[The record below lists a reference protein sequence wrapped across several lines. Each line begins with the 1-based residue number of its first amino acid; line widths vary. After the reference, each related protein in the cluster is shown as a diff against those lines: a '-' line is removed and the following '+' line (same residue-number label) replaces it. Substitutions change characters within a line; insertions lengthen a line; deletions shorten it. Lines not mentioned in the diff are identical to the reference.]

1 MKNPLLVLISE
12 SVRNWFQIFDIAER
26 YCFGYDIF
34 MKFCLLFLI
43 FFISCYSPVYN
54 LEIDGKAYLK
64 KGKNELEG
72 GKYKD
77 AIFSLSAA
85 EREFPLLGDYAL
97 LWLSDAYHET
107 GNHKE
112 SLKTIRALLDRY
124 PHSPLGEKARIREVK
139 EAEEVS
145 EENIQQIYESYIKDF
160 PRDAEVKY
168 SYALWLKK
176 NGKEDTAKSVFKEIY
191 LDAGSFSKMAY
202 NELNSSDITVED
214 LIKRA
219 SNLMRAMNF
228 KGAES
233 ALRSAMDR
241 DDGRFKNKIVDNH
254 GLSLCEQRRYCEAA
268 EGYEKANRRYWQVRS
283 LYRAGEKE
291 AFNSA
296 LDELLKS
303 GDKRAGPILVSVA
316 SDERREGRIKE
327 AIKMYQNV
335 VGKYPSETEDALWG
349 IGWTYF
355 LTGEYKKA
363 ADIFTNLYDTY
374 NDTRYLYWKA
384 RSLEANGEDAFSIY
398 RTIVDMGKESDF
410 YSIMSYTKY
419 KRSYEQSNID
429 KTQKFFG
436 TATPIRENPIPPRE
450 NDRVEALFD
459 LGLSK
464 EALLELIYISKNTSS
479 MEDLLYICSKF
490 QELGEYKYLV
500 RLAVK
505 VPHIEELLRFRYPLA
520 YWDVVEGLSE
530 KYGTDPLLV
539 LSVAR
544 EESRFDSKARS
555 TAGALGLMQIIP
567 GTAYRLDN
575 NLKLGINGSHE
586 LLDVKNNLHLGIFYL
601 RNLIGEFS
609 SYSHALAAYN
619 AGEETVRKWL
629 RKGNYKSADEFIE
642 DIPYS
647 ETRNYVKRVITT
659 FFEYKRLSSI
669 EDGMIKF
676 SLEKL

>member
-1 MKNPLLVLISE
+1 
-12 SVRNWFQIFDIAER
+12 
-26 YCFGYDIF
+26 
-34 MKFCLLFLI
+34 MKFRLLLLI
-43 FFISCYSPVYN
+43 FFIACYSPVYD

-64 KGKNELEG
+64 KGKNELES

-112 SLKTIRALLDRY
+112 SLKMIRDLLDRY
-124 PHSPLGEKARIREVK
+124 PHSPLVEKARFREIK

-145 EENIQQIYESYIKDF
+145 EENIQQIYEAYIKDF
-160 PRDAEVKY
+160 PGDAEVKY

-176 NGKEDTAKSVFKEIY
+176 NGKKDTAKSVFKEIY
-191 LDAGSFSKMAY
+191 LDAGSFSEMASK
-202 NELNSSDITVED
+202 ELNPSDITVEN

-219 SNLMRAMNF
+219 SNLMRVMDF

-241 DDGRFKNKIVDNH
+241 DDGRFKNKILKDL
-254 GLSLCEQRRYCEAA
+254 GLSLFKQRRYREAA
-268 EGYEKANRRYWQVRS
+268 EVYEEANRRYWQVRS
-283 LYRAGEKE
+283 LYRAGEKQ

-296 LDELLKS
+296 LRELVKS

-316 SDERREGRIKE
+316 SDERRDGRIEE
-327 AIKMYQNV
+327 AIKIYQNV
-335 VGKYPSETEDALWG
+335 VRKYPSKTEDALWG

-384 RSLEANGEDAFSIY
+384 RSLEADGEDTFSIY
-398 RTIVDMGKESDF
+398 RTIVDIGKESDF
-410 YSIMSYTKY
+410 YSIMSYTKC

-429 KTQKFFG
+429 KTPKFSG
-436 TATPIRENPIPPRE
+436 TATPTIENPITPLK

-464 EALLELIYISKNTSS
+464 EALLELIYISENTSS

-490 QELGEYKYLV
+490 QEQGEYKYLV

-505 VPHIEELLRFRYPLA
+505 VPHVEELRRFRYPLA
-520 YWDVVEGLSE
+520 YWDIVEGLSGR
-530 KYGTDPLLV
+530 YSIDPLLV
-539 LSVAR
+539 LSVVR
-544 EESRFDSKARS
+544 EESRFDSEARS
-555 TAGALGLMQIIP
+555 IAGALGLMQIIP
-567 GTAYRLDN
+567 RTAYRLDN
-575 NLKLGINGSHE
+575 NLKLGINDSHE
-586 LLDVKNNLHLGIFYL
+586 MLDVKNNLHLGIFYL
-601 RNLIGEFS
+601 RNLINEFG

-659 FFEYKRLSSI
+659 FFEYKRISSI

>member
-1 MKNPLLVLISE
+1 
-12 SVRNWFQIFDIAER
+12 
-26 YCFGYDIF
+26 
-34 MKFCLLFLI
+34 MKFRFLFLI
-43 FFISCYSPVYN
+43 FFIAYCSPVYAFVYD
-54 LEIDGKAYLK
+54 LDIDEKAYLK
-64 KGKNELEG
+64 EGKDELES

-77 AIFSLSAA
+77 AIFSLFAA

-107 GNHKE
+107 GDHKE
-112 SLKTIRALLDRY
+112 SLKTIRILLEKY
-124 PHSPLGEKARIREVK
+124 PHSLLKKKARIREVK

-160 PRDAEVKY
+160 PRDAGVKY
-168 SYALWLKK
+168 SYAMWLKK
-176 NGKEDTAKSVFKEIY
+176 NGKEATAQSVFKEIY

-202 NELNSSDITVED
+202 NELDPSDITVED
-214 LIKRA
+214 LIKWA
-219 SNLMRAMNF
+219 SNLMSKMDF

-241 DDGRFKNKIVDNH
+241 DDGRFKNEILKNL
-254 GLSLCEQRRYCEAA
+254 GLSLFKQRRYREAA
-268 EGYEKANRRYWQVRS
+268 DVYEKADRRYWQVRS

-316 SDERREGRIKE
+316 SDERRNGRIKE
-327 AIKMYQNV
+327 AIKIYQNV
-335 VGKYPSETEDALWG
+335 VRKYPSETEDALWG
-349 IGWTYF
+349 IGWTCF
-355 LTGEYKKA
+355 LTGEYRKA
-363 ADIFTNLYDTY
+363 ADIFTNLYDKY

-384 RSLEANGEDAFSIY
+384 RSLEANGEDALSIY
-398 RTIVDMGKESDF
+398 RTIFDMGGKSDF
-410 YSIMSYTKY
+410 YSIMSYRKS
-419 KRSYEQSNID
+419 KRSPEQFNIY
-429 KTQKFFG
+429 KSQKFFG
-436 TATPIRENPIPPRE
+436 TAAPVRENPIKPQK

-464 EALLELIYISKNTSS
+464 EALLELIYISRNTSS
-479 MEDLLYICSKF
+479 MEDILYICSKL

-500 RLAVK
+500 RTAMK
-505 VPHIEELLRFRYPLA
+505 VPHMEELLRFRYPLA
-520 YWDVVEGLSE
+520 YWDVVDGLSG
-530 KYGTDPLLV
+530 KYSIDPLLV
-539 LSVAR
+539 LSVVR
-544 EESRFDSKARS
+544 EESRFDSEARS
-555 TAGALGLMQIIP
+555 PAGALGLMQIIP

-575 NLKLGINGSHE
+575 NLKLGINGSYE
-586 LLDVKNNLHLGIFYL
+586 ILDVKNNLHLGIFYL
-601 RNLIGEFS
+601 KNLIDEFG

-619 AGEETVRKWL
+619 AGEKTVRKWL
-629 RKGNYKSADEFIE
+629 RRGNYKSSDEFIE

-647 ETRNYVKRVITT
+647 ETRNYVKRVITN
-659 FFEYKRLSSI
+659 FFEYKRISSI

>member
-1 MKNPLLVLISE
+1 
-12 SVRNWFQIFDIAER
+12 
-26 YCFGYDIF
+26 
-34 MKFCLLFLI
+34 MKFRLLLLI
-43 FFISCYSPVYN
+43 FFIACYSPVYD
-54 LEIDGKAYLK
+54 LEIDGKSYLK
-64 KGKNELEG
+64 KGKNELES

-112 SLKTIRALLDRY
+112 SLKMIRDLLDRY
-124 PHSPLGEKARIREVK
+124 PHSPLVEKARFREIK

-145 EENIQQIYESYIKDF
+145 EENIQQIYEAYIKDF
-160 PRDAEVKY
+160 PGDAEVKY

-176 NGKEDTAKSVFKEIY
+176 NGKKDTAKSVFKEIY
-191 LDAGSFSKMAY
+191 LDAGSFSEMASK
-202 NELNSSDITVED
+202 ELNPSDITVEN

-219 SNLMRAMNF
+219 SNLMRVMDF

-241 DDGRFKNKIVDNH
+241 DDGRFKNKILKDL
-254 GLSLCEQRRYCEAA
+254 GLSLFKQRRYREAA
-268 EGYEKANRRYWQVRS
+268 EVYEEANRRYWQVRS
-283 LYRAGEKE
+283 LYRAGEKQ

-296 LDELLKS
+296 LRELVKS

-316 SDERREGRIKE
+316 SDERRDGRIEE
-327 AIKMYQNV
+327 AIKIYQNV
-335 VGKYPSETEDALWG
+335 VRKYPSKTEDALWG

-384 RSLEANGEDAFSIY
+384 RSLEADGEDTFSIY
-398 RTIVDMGKESDF
+398 RTIVDIGKESDF
-410 YSIMSYTKY
+410 YSIMSYTKC

-429 KTQKFFG
+429 KTPKFSG
-436 TATPIRENPIPPRE
+436 TATPTIENPITPLK

-464 EALLELIYISKNTSS
+464 EALLELIYISENTSS

-490 QELGEYKYLV
+490 QEQGEYKYLV

-505 VPHIEELLRFRYPLA
+505 VPHVEELRRFRYPLA
-520 YWDVVEGLSE
+520 YWDIVEGLSGR
-530 KYGTDPLLV
+530 YSIDPLLV
-539 LSVAR
+539 LSVVR
-544 EESRFDSKARS
+544 EESRFDSEAKS
-555 TAGALGLMQIIP
+555 IAGALGLMQIIP
-567 GTAYRLDN
+567 RTAYRLDN
-575 NLKLGINGSHE
+575 NLKLGINDSHE
-586 LLDVKNNLHLGIFYL
+586 MLDVKNNLHLGIFYL
-601 RNLIGEFS
+601 RNLINEFG

-659 FFEYKRLSSI
+659 FFEYKRISSI
-669 EDGMIKF
+669 EDGMVKF
-676 SLEKL
+676 SFEKL

>member
-1 MKNPLLVLISE
+1 MKCFLCLIL
-12 SVRNWFQIFDIAER
+12 FIT
-26 YCFGYDIF
+26 YC
-34 MKFCLLFLI
+34 L
-43 FFISCYSPVYN
+43 PVYGG
-54 LEIDGKAYLK
+54 EIGGKAYLK
-64 KGKNELEG
+64 KGKDELES

-112 SLKTIRALLDRY
+112 SLKTIRTLLDRY
-124 PHSPLGEKARIREVK
+124 PHSPLGEKARIREIK
-139 EAEEVS
+139 EAGEVS
-145 EENIQQIYESYIKDF
+145 EENIQQIYESYIRDF
-160 PRDAEVKY
+160 PCDTEVKY

-191 LDAGSFSKMAY
+191 LDAGIFSGMAY
-202 NELNSSDITVED
+202 NELNPSDITVED

-219 SNLMRAMNF
+219 SNLMGTMDF

-241 DDGRFKNKIVDNH
+241 DDGRFKNKILKDL
-254 GLSLCEQRRYCEAA
+254 GLSLFKQRRYREAA
-268 EGYEKANRRYWQVRS
+268 EVYEEANRRYWQVRS
-283 LYRAGEKE
+283 LYRAREKE

-316 SDERREGRIKE
+316 SDERRDGRIEE
-327 AIKMYQNV
+327 AIKIYQNV
-335 VGKYPSETEDALWG
+335 VGKYPSESEDALWG

-363 ADIFTNLYDTY
+363 ADIFANLYGTY
-374 NDTRYLYWKA
+374 NNTRYLYWKA
-384 RSLEANGEDAFSIY
+384 RSLEANGEDALSIY
-398 RTIVDMGKESDF
+398 RTIVGMGKKRDF
-410 YSIMSYTKY
+410 YSIMSYTKS
-419 KRSYEQSNID
+419 KRSPEQSNID

-436 TATPIRENPIPPRE
+436 IATPVIENPITPRK

-464 EALLELIYISKNTSS
+464 EALLELISISRNTSS
-479 MEDLLYICSKF
+479 MEDILYICSKL

-500 RLAVK
+500 RIAVK
-505 VPHIEELLRFRYPLA
+505 VPRVEELLRFRYPLA
-520 YWDVVEGLSE
+520 YWDVVEGLSG
-530 KYGTDPLLV
+530 KYSIDPLLV
-539 LSVAR
+539 LSVVR
-544 EESRFDSKARS
+544 EESRFDSEARS

-567 GTAYRLDN
+567 RTAYRLDN
-575 NLKLGINGSHE
+575 NLKLGINGSYE
-586 LLDVKNNLHLGIFYL
+586 MLDVKNNLHLGIFYL
-601 RNLIGEFS
+601 RNLINEFG

-619 AGEETVRKWL
+619 AGEATVRKWL
-629 RKGNYKSADEFIE
+629 QKGNYKSADEFIE

-647 ETRNYVKRVITT
+647 ETRKYVKRVITT
-659 FFEYKRLSSI
+659 FFEYKRISSI
-669 EDGMIKF
+669 EDGMTKF
-676 SLEKL
+676 SLGKL

>member
-1 MKNPLLVLISE
+1 
-12 SVRNWFQIFDIAER
+12 
-26 YCFGYDIF
+26 
-34 MKFCLLFLI
+34 MKFRLLFLI
-43 FFISCYSPVYN
+43 FFIACYSPVYN
-54 LEIDGKAYLK
+54 LEIDGKASLK
-64 KGKNELEG
+64 KGKNELET

-107 GNHKE
+107 GDHKE
-112 SLKTIRALLDRY
+112 SLKTIRALFDRY
-124 PHSPLGEKARIREVK
+124 PHSPLWEKARVREIK

-160 PRDAEVKY
+160 PGDAGVRY

-176 NGKEDTAKSVFKEIY
+176 NGKKDTAKSVFKEIY
-191 LDAGSFSKMAY
+191 LNACSFSEMAS
-202 NELNSSDITVED
+202 NELHPSDITEED

-219 SNLMRAMNF
+219 SNLMRVMDF

-241 DDGRFKNKIVDNH
+241 DEGRFKNKILEDL
-254 GLSLCEQRRYCEAA
+254 GLSLFKQRRYREAA
-268 EGYEKANRRYWQVRS
+268 EVYEKANRRYWQVRS

-296 LDELLKS
+296 LDELLRS

-316 SDERREGRIKE
+316 SDERRDGRIKE
-327 AIKMYQNV
+327 AINMYQNV

-355 LTGEYKKA
+355 LKGEYRKA

-410 YSIMSYTKY
+410 YGIMSYTKY
-419 KRSYEQSNID
+419 KMSYEQSNID

-436 TATPIRENPIPPRE
+436 TATPVRENPITPRE
-450 NDRVEALFD
+450 NERVEALFD

-464 EALLELIYISKNTSS
+464 EALLELIYISENTSS

-505 VPHIEELLRFRYPLA
+505 VPHVEELLRFRYPLA

-530 KYGTDPLLV
+530 KYGIDPLLV
-539 LSVAR
+539 LSVVR

-555 TAGALGLMQIIP
+555 AAGALGLMQIIP

-575 NLKLGINGSHE
+575 NLKLGINDSHE
-586 LLDVKNNLHLGIFYL
+586 MLDVKNNLHFGIFYL
-601 RNLIGEFS
+601 KNLINEFG

-659 FFEYKRLSSI
+659 FFEYKRISSI
-669 EDGMIKF
+669 EDDMVKF

>member
-1 MKNPLLVLISE
+1 
-12 SVRNWFQIFDIAER
+12 
-26 YCFGYDIF
+26 
-34 MKFCLLFLI
+34 MKFRLLLFI
-43 FFISCYSPVYN
+43 FFIACYSPVYD

-64 KGKNELEG
+64 EGKNELES

-77 AIFSLSAA
+77 AIFSLTAA

-124 PHSPLGEKARIREVK
+124 PHSPLWEKARFGEIK
-139 EAEEVS
+139 EAEEIS

-160 PRDAEVKY
+160 PGNAEVQY
-168 SYALWLKK
+168 LYALWLKK
-176 NGKEDTAKSVFKEIY
+176 NGKKDTAKSVFKKIY
-191 LDAGSFSKMAY
+191 LGASSFSEMASK
-202 NELNSSDITVED
+202 ELNSSDITVEN

-219 SNLMRAMNF
+219 SNLMRVMDF

-233 ALRSAMDR
+233 TLRSAMDR
-241 DDGRFKNKIVDNH
+241 DDGRFKNKILKDL
-254 GLSLCEQRRYCEAA
+254 GLSLFKQRRYREAA
-268 EGYEKANRRYWQVRS
+268 EVYEEANRRYWQVRS
-283 LYRAGEKE
+283 LYRAGEKQ

-296 LDELLKS
+296 LGELVKS

-316 SDERREGRIKE
+316 SDERRDGRIEE
-327 AIKMYQNV
+327 AIKIYRNV
-335 VGKYPSETEDALWG
+335 VKKYPSKTEDALWG

-384 RSLEANGEDAFSIY
+384 RSLEAKGENTHSIY
-398 RTIVDMGKESDF
+398 RAIVNMGKESDF

-429 KTQKFFG
+429 KTPKFFG
-436 TATPIRENPIPPRE
+436 TVTPTIEKPVIPQK

-464 EALLELIYISKNTSS
+464 EALLELIYISENTSS

-490 QELGEYKYLV
+490 QELEEYKYLV
-500 RLAVK
+500 KLAVK
-505 VPHIEELLRFRYPLA
+505 VPHVEELRRFRYPLA
-520 YWDVVEGLSE
+520 YWAIVEGLSGR
-530 KYGTDPLLV
+530 YSIDPLLV
-539 LSVAR
+539 LSVVR
-544 EESRFDSKARS
+544 EESRFDPEARS
-555 TAGALGLMQIIP
+555 IAGALGLMQIIP
-567 GTAYRLDN
+567 RTAYRLDN
-575 NLKLGINGSHE
+575 NLKLGINDSHE
-586 LLDVKNNLHLGIFYL
+586 MLDVKNNLHLGIFYL
-601 RNLIGEFS
+601 RNLINEFG

-659 FFEYKRLSSI
+659 FFEYKRISSI
-669 EDGMIKF
+669 ENGMVKF

>member
-1 MKNPLLVLISE
+1 
-12 SVRNWFQIFDIAER
+12 
-26 YCFGYDIF
+26 
-34 MKFCLLFLI
+34 MKFRLLLLI
-43 FFISCYSPVYN
+43 FFIACYSPVYD

-64 KGKNELEG
+64 KGKNELES

-112 SLKTIRALLDRY
+112 SLKMIRDLLDRY
-124 PHSPLGEKARIREVK
+124 PHSPLVEKARFREIK

-145 EENIQQIYESYIKDF
+145 EENIQQIYEAYIKDF
-160 PRDAEVKY
+160 PGDAEVKY

-176 NGKEDTAKSVFKEIY
+176 NGKKDTAKSVFKEIY
-191 LDAGSFSKMAY
+191 LDAGSFSEMASK
-202 NELNSSDITVED
+202 ELNPSDITVEN

-219 SNLMRAMNF
+219 SNLMRVMDF

-241 DDGRFKNKIVDNH
+241 DDGRFKNKILKDL
-254 GLSLCEQRRYCEAA
+254 GLSLFKQRRYREAA
-268 EGYEKANRRYWQVRS
+268 EVYEEANRRYWQVRS
-283 LYRAGEKE
+283 LYRAGEKQ

-296 LDELLKS
+296 LRELVKS

-316 SDERREGRIKE
+316 SDERRDGRIEE
-327 AIKMYQNV
+327 AIKIYQNV
-335 VGKYPSETEDALWG
+335 VRKYPSKTEDALWG

-384 RSLEANGEDAFSIY
+384 RSLEADGEDTFSIY
-398 RTIVDMGKESDF
+398 RTIVDIGKESDF
-410 YSIMSYTKY
+410 YSIMSYTKC

-429 KTQKFFG
+429 KTPKFSG
-436 TATPIRENPIPPRE
+436 TATPTIENPITPLK

-464 EALLELIYISKNTSS
+464 EALLELIYISENTSS

-490 QELGEYKYLV
+490 QEQGEYKYLV

-505 VPHIEELLRFRYPLA
+505 VPHVEELRRFRYPLA
-520 YWDVVEGLSE
+520 YWDIVEGLSGR
-530 KYGTDPLLV
+530 YSIDPLLV
-539 LSVAR
+539 LSVVR
-544 EESRFDSKARS
+544 EESRFDSEAKS
-555 TAGALGLMQIIP
+555 IAGALGLMQIIP
-567 GTAYRLDN
+567 RTAYRLDN
-575 NLKLGINGSHE
+575 NLKLGINDSHE
-586 LLDVKNNLHLGIFYL
+586 MLDVKNNLHLGIFYL
-601 RNLIGEFS
+601 RNLINEFG

-659 FFEYKRLSSI
+659 FFEYKRISSI